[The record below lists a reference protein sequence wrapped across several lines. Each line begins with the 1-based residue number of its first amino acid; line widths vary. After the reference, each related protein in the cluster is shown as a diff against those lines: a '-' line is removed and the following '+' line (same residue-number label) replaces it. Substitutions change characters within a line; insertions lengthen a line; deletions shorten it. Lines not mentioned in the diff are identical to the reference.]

1 MNKEVNKEAEDID
14 EEHEFT
20 GVTIRV
26 VSVSGI
32 KSELDGGG

>member
-1 MNKEVNKEAEDID
+1 MEKDAVIQD

-26 VSVSGI
+26 ISVTKI
-32 KSELDGGG
+32 KS

>member
-1 MNKEVNKEAEDID
+1 MNKEAVEID

-32 KSELDGGG
+32 KSEMDVG

>member
-1 MNKEVNKEAEDID
+1 MMQKKDAVELD

-20 GVTIRV
+20 GVTVRL

-32 KSELDGGG
+32 KSEIDGK

>member
-1 MNKEVNKEAEDID
+1 MNKEAVEID

-32 KSELDGGG
+32 KSEVDGG

>member
-1 MNKEVNKEAEDID
+1 MNKEAVEID

-32 KSELDGGG
+32 KSELDGG